1 MLQTYLLAV
10 HGAEAESRRDGM
22 TKVRIGVAPAAIA
35 FALAAVAL
43 ALLVFA
49 RLGHPLLWH
58 DEASTA
64 VFGQRVLEYGVPKVH
79 GAKGVVYGLDHPV
92 EVGVNEALDAYLGSP
107 WAQYYFAA
115 GAVALAEGA
124 TDLNA
129 KTARLRLPFAVVG
142 VAGLAVLLLGILPAV
157 GGGTR
162 RRLLVAAIFLLLC
175 AGSISLVLHLR
186 EVRYYALTVF
196 LVAAL
201 VNLFLRR
208 HVYESVGP
216 GIYAAALVPI
226 SFLLFNT
233 FYPAFGAFVGAAA
246 LHHLGRALRRGD
258 GSAPRWKRLL
268 QDALPLA
275 AAALA
280 VAPLVV
286 FYEIPAVTGWFLDAY
301 DEPEHG
307 YLARLVDNLVHL
319 LRYELLAPVLLTRLL
334 LVPLRAGGRSA
345 ELPAALRV
353 RLAVADFLT
362 LLVAVYVL
370 LVARTPFYYE
380 RYYIALSPLL
390 CAIAVLDGVTLLDL
404 ARVASHPSRR
414 IARDAALAF
423 GAALVVLSGIR
434 LPELRGRLQE
444 IATPVRGPLDHLIPY
459 LQERYERP
467 ERLVVATNYE
477 GPALMYYLDSI
488 VLVGF
493 YAPDLN
499 RDFLYQPDVIVP
511 RRWPR
516 SKPWLGRIARRARY
530 GQTELPVED
539 PGANNVPSLSPH
551 NQAGLVHRFRPDE
564 SSEPK
569 QPLVVLELEE

>member
-1 MLQTYLLAV
+1 MTQADSRGALA
-10 HGAEAESRRDGM
+10 
-22 TKVRIGVAPAAIA
+22 AAA
-35 FALAAVAL
+35 FALAALTL
-43 ALLVFA
+43 AVLVFG

-64 VFGQRVLEYGVPKVH
+64 VFGQRVLEYGYPKVH
-79 GAKGVVYGLDHPV
+79 GAKGVVYGLDHPL

-115 GAVALAEGA
+115 GAVAFADAA

-129 KTARLRLPFAVVG
+129 KTARVRLPFAVVG

-157 GGGTR
+157 GGGRR
-162 RRLLVAAIFLLLC
+162 RRLLAAALFFLLC
-175 AGSISLVLHLR
+175 ASSISLVLHLR
-186 EVRYYALTVF
+186 EVRYYPLAVF

-201 VNLFLRR
+201 THLFLRR
-208 HVYESVGP
+208 HVYGSLGP
-216 GIYAAALVPI
+216 GIYAAALVPLL
-226 SFLLFNT
+226 FLLFNT
-233 FYPAFGAFVGAAA
+233 FYPAFGVFVAAAA
-246 LHHLGRALRRGD
+246 LHHLGSALRRSPETD
-258 GSAPRWKRLL
+258 SRWRRLL

-275 AAALA
+275 AALLA

-319 LRYELLAPVLLTRLL
+319 LRYELLAPVLLTRLVL
-334 LVPLRAGGRSA
+334 APLRAGGRGA
-345 ELPAALRV
+345 AMPAALRV
-353 RLAVADFLT
+353 RLAAADFLT
-362 LLVAVYVL
+362 LLVGVYVL
-370 LVARTPFYYE
+370 VVARTPFYYE

-390 CAIAVLDGVTLLDL
+390 CAIAVLDGATLVDL
-404 ARVASHPSRR
+404 ARSASHPSRR
-414 IARDAALAF
+414 IARNAAVAL
-423 GAALVVLSGIR
+423 GAALVVMSGIR
-434 LPELRGRLQE
+434 LPELRGRLHE
-444 IATPVRGPLDHLIPY
+444 IATPHRGPLDHLIPY
-459 LQERYERP
+459 LQDRYERP

-493 YAPDLN
+493 YAPNLN

-511 RRWPR
+511 RRWPK

-539 PGANNVPSLSPH
+539 PGANNVPSLSPN
-551 NQAGLVHRFRPDE
+551 NQAGLVHRFRPAE
-564 SSEPK
+564 SPESK